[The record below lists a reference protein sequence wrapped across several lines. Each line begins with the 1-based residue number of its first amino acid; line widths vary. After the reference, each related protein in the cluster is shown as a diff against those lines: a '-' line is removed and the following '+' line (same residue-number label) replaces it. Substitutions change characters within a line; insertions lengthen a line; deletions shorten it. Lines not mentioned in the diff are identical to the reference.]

1 MIDLRIESVSRPLA
15 ASRATAHVALHLL
28 IRAQVMGYL
37 PADVQ
42 GPVVLDLELLD
53 RICAN
58 VAAAGVATRTVS
70 LLPLRGEK
78 IEEALRA
85 IIEAVDAS
93 PNPAGEWAPS
103 RQVLGDELLAGL
115 LDISE
120 SSLRRYAGGERTTPD
135 EVAWRLHGIAR
146 MLAGLLGSF
155 NEYGVRRW
163 FARPVVQLGGE
174 PPATVIR
181 GAERED
187 ELEPA
192 IAFAMSL
199 AG

>member
-1 MIDLRIESVSRPLA
+1 MATSPA
-15 ASRATAHVALHLL
+15 ATSLALHLL

-37 PADVQ
+37 PADAQ
-42 GPVVLDLELLD
+42 GTVVLDLELLD

-58 VAAAGVATRTVS
+58 VAAAGVATRSVS
-70 LLPLRGEK
+70 LHRLRGEK
-78 IEEALRA
+78 MEEALRA
-85 IIEAVDAS
+85 IIEAVDRS
-93 PNPAGEWAPS
+93 PNPAGEWGPA

-115 LDISE
+115 LGISE
-120 SSLRRYAGGERTTPD
+120 SSLRRYAGGERATPD

-163 FARPVVQLGGE
+163 FGRPVVQLGGE

-181 GAERED
+181 AAESED

>member
-1 MIDLRIESVSRPLA
+1 MIRIESVSRPMA
-15 ASRATAHVALHLL
+15 ASGAATNLALHLL
-28 IRAQVMGYL
+28 VRAQVMGYL

-42 GPVVLDLELLD
+42 GEVVLDLELLD

-58 VAAAGVATRTVS
+58 VATAGVATRSVS
-70 LLPLRGEK
+70 LSRLRGVRM
-78 IEEALRA
+78 EEALQA
-85 IIEAVDAS
+85 IVDAVDRS
-93 PNPAGEWAPS
+93 PNPAGEWAPV

-115 LDISE
+115 LGISE

-163 FARPVVQLGGE
+163 FARGAAQLGGE
-174 PPATVIR
+174 PPSAVIR
-181 GAERED
+181 AAESED
-187 ELEPA
+187 ELEPV

-199 AG
+199 AA